1 MSRGNTKV
9 SKTQVIKYVGVGV
22 GMKER
27 RRRRRRT
34 WESKRDFI
42 DNDLDN
48 VHLWL
53 EVSHGTREIGL
64 RWDGSR
70 LELKVRGLGFVCL

>member
-1 MSRGNTKV
+1 MSRSNTKA
-9 SKTQVIKYVGVGV
+9 SNTQVMEYVGM
-22 GMKER
+22 GMKERRR

-42 DNDLDN
+42 DSDLGGVD
-48 VHLWL
+48 LGL
-53 EVSHGTREIGL
+53 EVSHGTREVGL

-70 LELKVRGLGFVCL
+70 LELKVSG